1 MKLEKTNTEYIAKGL
16 LALLFLI
23 ACSVSVQLKAQDED
37 QEIQEDKPVRSPFES
52 SWIIDNQTPV
62 VYPKGT
68 FEFMIQHRFGEIEH
82 GFQDFFGLWLPSN
95 IRLGFSYTIIEN
107 LSIGF
112 GTTKRDEIQDF
123 SAKYAILKQTRSGS
137 MPVDITYYG
146 NVAIE
151 TGRKKSLLPN
161 ENNSDRLS
169 FFHQVII
176 SRKWSPAFSMMI
188 APSLS
193 HYNVSTEI
201 DVDGNGFLD
210 SDTNND
216 HIAIAAAARIKLS
229 SQSSFLINY
238 DQPITDHK
246 AGNPNPNL
254 SFGLEVATSS
264 HAFQIFLGS
273 FDSIIPQKNNVFNN
287 NDPTNGGFVIGFNIT
302 RNWNF

>member
-1 MKLEKTNTEYIAKGL
+1 
-16 LALLFLI
+16 
-23 ACSVSVQLKAQDED
+23 
-37 QEIQEDKPVRSPFES
+37 
-52 SWIIDNQTPV
+52 
-62 VYPKGT
+62 
-68 FEFMIQHRFGEIEH
+68 
-82 GFQDFFGLWLPSN
+82 
-95 IRLGFSYTIIEN
+95 

-112 GTTKRDEIQDF
+112 GTTKRNEIQDF
-123 SAKYAILKQTRSGS
+123 SAKYAIFKQTRSGS
-137 MPVDITYYG
+137 KPVSITYYG

-151 TGRKKSLLPN
+151 TGREKSLLPN
-161 ENNSDRLS
+161 QNNSDRLS

-188 APSLS
+188 APNLS
-193 HYNVSTEI
+193 HYNVSTKI
-201 DVDGNGFLD
+201 DVDGDGFLD

-229 SQSSFLINY
+229 AQSSILINY

-246 AGNPNPNL
+246 VGNPNPNI

-273 FDSIIPQKNNVFNN
+273 FDAIIPQKNNVFNS
-287 NDPTNGGFVIGFNIT
+287 NDPTNGGYVIGFNIT